1 MELVNVYQEF
11 MKENDAYMDFVM
23 QLVDTDFM
31 MIIPE
36 VISSELVSG
45 REKFEKLMESVSALE
60 VEKDQEENLSDLKYL
75 IMDSVLL
82 ASDLAHFYK
91 LNELGRFKMRVLNAI
106 NKKRRAEVFKDE
118 ASGGGS
124 CPIGLM

>member
-1 MELVNVYQEF
+1 MELINVYQEF
-11 MKENDAYMDFVM
+11 IKENDVYMDFVM

-36 VISSELVSG
+36 VIKSELVSG
-45 REKFEKLMESVSALE
+45 KEKFEKLMESVNALE
-60 VEKDQEENLSDLKYL
+60 VEKEQEENLGDLKYL

-91 LNELGRFKMRVLNAI
+91 LNELGRFKMRALNAI
-106 NKKRRAEVFKDE
+106 NKKRRAEVFKEE
-118 ASGGGS
+118 ASESRS
-124 CPIGLM
+124 CPIGLI